1 MRYLEDF
8 AVGDKLPTHSAT
20 ITESSLIAFAAEY
33 DPQPM
38 HLDPNPAVPGP
49 LGGLSASGWQ
59 TACVV
64 MRLMVDADPCKGAP
78 MLGMGVD
85 ELRWPTPVRPG
96 DTISAELEVVSVTP
110 SRSKPDFGVVRMK
123 VTAKNQNGQVVMT
136 MYPNLWIPRR
146 PA

>member
-1 MRYLEDF
+1 
-8 AVGDKLPTHSAT
+8 
-20 ITESSLIAFAAEY
+20 
-33 DPQPM
+33 
-38 HLDPNPAVPGP
+38 
-49 LGGLSASGWQ
+49 
-59 TACVV
+59 
-64 MRLMVDADPCKGAP
+64 